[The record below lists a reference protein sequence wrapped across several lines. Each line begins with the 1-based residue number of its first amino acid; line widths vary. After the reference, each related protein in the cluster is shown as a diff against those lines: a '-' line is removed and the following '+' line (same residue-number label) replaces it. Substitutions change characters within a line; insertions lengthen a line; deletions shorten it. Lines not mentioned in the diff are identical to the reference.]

1 MAAPAQ
7 SQNRTLSSQP
17 LLAAAVLLIVD
28 YDPQCRCQPQPLL
41 HHYRY
46 CQPAIGEL
54 LLVRRLL
61 LLLLLLLSLPDN
73 LTCYLDDFLISF
85 QEIYKHSLTC

>member
-7 SQNRTLSSQP
+7 SQNQTLSSQP
-17 LLAAAVLLIVD
+17 LLAAVALLIVD
-28 YDPQCRCQPQPLL
+28 YDPRCCCQPQPLL
-41 HHYRY
+41 HHNRY
-46 CQPAIGEL
+46 CQLAIGEL

-61 LLLLLLLSLPDN
+61 LLMSLPDN
-73 LTCYLDDFLISF
+73 LTCYLDEFLISF